1 MQCNSTFRAQ
11 QIGNALDAT
20 HSKRVALK
28 NRLTK
33 RGLMRLFYGF
43 GSGYKLNVAKRKHE
57 QHICVLTVNKNARQI
72 YTDITYADQLRF
84 LLRAKARRDRGRF

>member
-28 NRLTK
+28 IRLTK
-33 RGLMRLFYGF
+33 RGLMRLFWIRLRILTQRC
-43 GSGYKLNVAKRKHE
+43 KAQTRTTHL
-57 QHICVLTVNKNARQI
+57 CV
-72 YTDITYADQLRF
+72 
-84 LLRAKARRDRGRF
+84 

>member
-28 NRLTK
+28 SGWPK
-33 RGLMRLFYGF
+33 GGLWDFVFGF
-43 GSGYKLNVAKRKHE
+43 SSGY
-57 QHICVLTVNKNARQI
+57 
-72 YTDITYADQLRF
+72 
-84 LLRAKARRDRGRF
+84 